1 MAAIAREPG
10 QEDATL
16 AFLRGTGITYQAGE
30 LLGYATDASFLTLG
44 VPAVIVFPKDEAEC
58 VALVDHAV
66 RRGIALVP
74 RGTGSGTAGAA
85 VAPPGSIL
93 VDMERIGACDA
104 RGHRRGLFD
113 PLVVDAKGN
122 AADLTKAG
130 PEDELYVRVGAGRT
144 SDETNRALAGRGWT
158 VAVVPS
164 SGYSTFGGNFATNAR
179 GSGTPAFG
187 AFGDAVRRL
196 RIAATSKEGARVL
209 EVTDPEEI
217 RRLAGHHGL
226 CGLVTELD
234 VRIAPIPRP
243 EDMTCA
249 ILSIESEDVGRLGA
263 TMGGLMKR
271 VAASCRYFAGEFL
284 FIDEGIVRPDDAIR
298 ADSVLGG
305 YFTVPPGRRRMVLL
319 YRGRKEGMESLPR
332 IAADFPDVAF
342 REITFPQFRAMMAVR
357 TAATGKALHRVN
369 VPGCE
374 DFIIYDPERFG
385 DVLSRMFAAMEGASG
400 RPVGHHY
407 PDGIEVHYRPQ
418 AVVTKAEI
426 EAAWAMIQKLR
437 DAVLRPELTVEDRK
451 EHGLGLALFRDGSP
465 SRHDELRRLK
475 AAYDPVNVFSPHL
488 LLPDT
493 QGRFVGSSFRI

>member
-1 MAAIAREPG
+1 MAAAARGLGER
-10 QEDATL
+10 DAVL
-16 AFLRGTGITYQAGE
+16 VFLRGAGITHQEGE
-30 LLGYATDASFLTLG
+30 LLGYATDGSFLTLG
-44 VPAVIVFPKDEAEC
+44 VPNLIAFPKDEAEC

-66 RRGIALVP
+66 RHHIALVP

-93 VDMERIGACDA
+93 VDMERVGACDA
-104 RGHRRGLFD
+104 RGHRHGLFA
-113 PLVVDAKGN
+113 PVIVDADGN
-122 AADLTKAG
+122 AVDLMKAG
-130 PEDELYVRVGAGRT
+130 PDDELYVRVGAGRT
-144 SDETNRALAGRGWT
+144 SDEMNRVLSRHRWT

-187 AFGDAVRRL
+187 AFGDAVRRV
-196 RIAATSKEGARVL
+196 RIVATSTEGGRVL
-209 EVTDPEEI
+209 EVTDPEEV

-226 CGLVTELD
+226 FGLVTELD
-234 VRIAPIPRP
+234 VRIAPIPKP
-243 EDMTCA
+243 EDMVCA
-249 ILSIESEDVGRLGA
+249 LLSIESEDVGRLGSTIGA
-263 TMGGLMKR
+263 LMKR

-284 FIDEGIVRPDDAIR
+284 FIDEGIVRPDDPIR
-298 ADSVLGG
+298 QDPVLGA
-305 YFTVPPGRRRMVLL
+305 YFVVPRGRRMVLL
-319 YRGRKEGMESLPR
+319 YRGKKEGMANLPQ
-332 IAADFPDVAF
+332 IAAEFPEVAF
-342 REITFPQFRAMMAVR
+342 REITFPQFRALMAVR

-385 DVLSRMFAAMEGASG
+385 DVLSRLFTAMEGASG

-418 AVVTKAEI
+418 AAVTKADI

-437 DAVLRPELTVEDRK
+437 EAVLRPELTVEDRK

-465 SRHDELRRLK
+465 ERHEELRRLK
-475 AAYDPVNVFSPHL
+475 ATYDPANVFSPHL
-488 LLPDT
+488 LLPET